1 MSGAGRGPS
10 GRAGGG
16 DARRPAAGDR
26 AKEHWLVRPA
36 SLRRIKIV
44 SVIVLALTVLPDLF
58 VEQHAAFGVEDAFGF
73 YAAYG
78 FLACVAMVLVAKALG
93 AALKRGDRYYD

>member
-16 DARRPAAGDR
+16 DARGSAASDR
-26 AKEHWLVRPA
+26 AQGHWLVRPA

-44 SVIVLALTVLPDLF
+44 SVIVLVLTVLPDLF

>member
-1 MSGAGRGPS
+1 MSGAGSGPT
-10 GRAGGG
+10 GRADRE
-16 DARRPAAGDR
+16 DARRSAASDPAQ
-26 AKEHWLVRPA
+26 EHWLARPA

-58 VEQHAAFGVEDAFGF
+58 IEQHAAFGVEDAFGF

-78 FLACVAMVLVAKALG
+78 FLACVAMVLLAKALG
-93 AALKRGDRYYD
+93 AALKRSDRYYD